1 MDNFPVELL
10 FLLIVLVNFGAIPTS
25 KIYSKSEKEIQ
36 RKRLFCTESIA
47 NPYCIFW

>member
-1 MDNFPVELL
+1 MIYLAVELY
-10 FLLIVLVNFGAIPTS
+10 FLLIVLVNFGAILTT
-25 KIYSKSEKEIQ
+25 KIYSKSGKEIQ